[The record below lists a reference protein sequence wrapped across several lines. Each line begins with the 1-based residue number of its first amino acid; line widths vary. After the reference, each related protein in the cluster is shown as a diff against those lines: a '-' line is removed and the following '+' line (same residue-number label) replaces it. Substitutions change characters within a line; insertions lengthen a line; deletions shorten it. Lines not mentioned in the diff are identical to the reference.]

1 MEIAPTTQSEIQLT
15 IEVAF
20 ELANQLADGTLET
33 RRTLDDAGFSRAALA
48 SAASIDRVTHR
59 LGDLAPLLSELH
71 RLDTTAASKRIN
83 EQLTDLPI
91 APSISEHD
99 GLPAHIHW
107 TPINAT
113 FDDQVISDIV
123 MALAQEVCERGT
135 ARFGRCDASGCDWL
149 FYDATR
155 NRSRRFCADPR
166 CASRTHTADH
176 RARQRAVASGGGG
189 RSSHGRAVG

>member
-1 MEIAPTTQSEIQLT
+1 MELSSATQSEIRLT

-20 ELANQLADGTLET
+20 ELANALADGDTDV
-33 RRTLDDAGFSRAALA
+33 RRTLHEAGFSRAAQA
-48 SAASIDRVTHR
+48 SAASVDRLTAR
-59 LGDLAPLLSELH
+59 LRDLAPVLEQLH
-71 RLDTTAASKRIN
+71 GLDTDGAALRIN
-83 EQLTDLPI
+83 EQLTELPI
-91 APSISEHD
+91 APSISGHD
-99 GLPAHIHW
+99 GLAAHIHW
-107 TPINAT
+107 TPTTAT

-123 MALAQEVCERGT
+123 MALAQEVCEHGT

-155 NRSRRFCADPR
+155 NRSRRFCSDPR

-176 RARQRAVASGGGG
+176 RARRRAVASGPGG

>member
-1 MEIAPTTQSEIQLT
+1 MELAPTTQSEIRLT

-33 RRTLDDAGFSRAALA
+33 RRTLEDAGFSRAALA
-48 SAASIDRVTHR
+48 STASIDRVTVR
-59 LGDLAPLLSELH
+59 MGDLAPMLSKLH
-71 RLDTTAASKRIN
+71 RLDTTDASRRIN
-83 EQLTDLPI
+83 EQLTELPI

-107 TPINAT
+107 TPTTAT

-123 MALAQEVCERGT
+123 MALAQEVCEHGT
-135 ARFGRCDASGCDWL
+135 TRFGRCDATGCDWL

-155 NRSRRFCADPR
+155 NRSRRFCSDPR

-176 RARQRAVASGGGG
+176 RARRRANPK
-189 RSSHGRAVG
+189 

>member
-1 MEIAPTTQSEIQLT
+1 MELASATQSEIRLT

-20 ELANQLADGTLET
+20 QLANALADGALDV
-33 RRTLDDAGFSRAALA
+33 RRTLDDAGFSRAADA
-48 SAASIDRVTHR
+48 STASIDRMTTR
-59 LGDLAPLLSELH
+59 LNDLTPLLVELH
-71 RLDTTAASKRIN
+71 RLETTAASKRLN
-83 EQLTDLPI
+83 EQLTELPI

-107 TPINAT
+107 TPTTAT

-135 ARFGRCDASGCDWL
+135 ARFGQCDASGCDWL

-155 NRSRRFCADPR
+155 NRSRRFCSDPR

-176 RARQRAVASGGGG
+176 RARRRANA
-189 RSSHGRAVG
+189 R

>member
-1 MEIAPTTQSEIQLT
+1 MELASATQSEIRLT

-20 ELANQLADGTLET
+20 QLANALADGALDV
-33 RRTLDDAGFSRAALA
+33 RRTLDDAGFSRAADA
-48 SAASIDRVTHR
+48 SAASIDRMTTR
-59 LGDLAPLLSELH
+59 LHDLTPLLVELH
-71 RLDTTAASKRIN
+71 RLETTAASKRIN
-83 EQLTDLPI
+83 EQLTELPI

-107 TPINAT
+107 TPTTAT

-135 ARFGRCDASGCDWL
+135 ARFGQCDASRCDWL

-155 NRSRRFCADPR
+155 NRSRRFCSDPR

-176 RARQRAVASGGGG
+176 RARRRANAM
-189 RSSHGRAVG
+189 